1 MATPLTTLKN
11 WFKTGL
17 KPTQAQFWA
26 VFDSFRHKDDAVPAA
41 DVSGLQ
47 LLLDGKM
54 DKKAITAT
62 IKAGTYV
69 PGQAYVYD
77 ALVPEYVSFSNPASP
92 NPDFVAEGW
101 YRLTANAT
109 GAQTPETNPEIWK
122 YNGRTLGDVTIED
135 VFGLREEL
143 DALAEGTG
151 TGGGHVIQNDAGEA
165 LAQQAALQFKGVSV
179 NNEVGK
185 TVVDMTTISKKY
197 HAQFSFVGHTNFT
210 IRYLRPVIISAFSK
224 ASSISDL
231 RIGKNGASPITLTV
245 PYLIAVNDVI
255 EFAATYP
262 QDVNSDFT
270 LIGTYND

>member
-17 KPTQAQFWA
+17 KPTQPQFWA

-122 YNGRTLGDVTIED
+122 YNGRTLGDMTIED

-143 DALAEGTG
+143 DDLRDSIENASSLTPEQIANIEEVPTLK
-151 TGGGHVIQNDAGEA
+151 N
-165 LAQQAALQFKGVSV
+165 SV
-179 NNEVGK
+179 RR
-185 TVVDMTTISKKY
+185 IL
-197 HAQFSFVGHTNFT
+197 SFNS
-210 IRYLRPVIISAFSK
+210 LSSIICRDHYAT
-224 ASSISDL
+224 ASSITDITLS
-231 RIGKNGASPITLTV
+231 GASAIEYSTDNITFTPITLPLTAALAVTGAVWWRITYASGQETATV
-245 PYLIAVNDVI
+245 TING
-255 EFAATYP
+255 
-262 QDVNSDFT
+262 T
-270 LIGTYND
+270 LNG